1 MSRKFQV
8 KVIPSDWLKSG
19 GYRLDC
25 GPYLSGAIEARELLK
40 KQHTERLDNITKG
53 YNGGIY
59 NGPQFSR
66 NYVDAPEFGVPFLT
80 TSTMQQA
87 DTSNLPLL
95 SKNDAYSTKLRF
107 LEVAENMTLITCSGS
122 IGKIVYSR
130 KDMAGTWSNQDIM
143 KVVADTSK
151 ILPGYLNAFLA
162 GRFGIPLVIGGT
174 YGAIIQHIEPS
185 HLVDLPVPRLG
196 AVEEKAHGLVQ
207 RAADLMVESS
217 TIYKKAADMINQQFS
232 FPEKLAMSARVFAF
246 SVANSNS
253 LFSRLDATF
262 HNPTAQQAE
271 QLVLDTNGIT
281 LNDAGVRGFE
291 SNRLKQ
297 IFVDEEFGTPFIT
310 SGGIFLKSIEPER
323 FIRTQSLG
331 DDEESWRINQQD
343 ILLARSGQV
352 GGIIGRGV
360 WSDARFD
367 GIAASPHIIRL
378 RATDNDYPAGYVF
391 AFLCLTDIG
400 YQLLS
405 RTAAGSSIPYLPLD
419 AVLKIRIP
427 TSTTKEFRED
437 IHNMVVQAGMLRGQS
452 QKLEKDAVLL
462 VEQAIE
468 KGGQ

>member
-8 KVIPSDWLKSG
+8 KIIPSKWIEEG
-19 GYRLDC
+19 GHRLDC
-25 GPYLSGAIEARELLK
+25 GPYLSGAMEAKELLGAF
-40 KQHTERLDNITKG
+40 DNDLLKDVVIP
-53 YNGGIY
+53 GGIFHA
-59 NGPQFSR
+59 GRESR
-66 NYVDAPEFGVPFLT
+66 MWVETAEYGTPFLGSTDILATDLVNLPFISNKQLKSNPNLVLHEGWSLITRSGTIGRMAYCCSDLDGLACSEHAMRVVPDDEKIKSGYLYAFLSSRFGVP
-80 TSTMQQA
+80 
-87 DTSNLPLL
+87 
-95 SKNDAYSTKLRF
+95 
-107 LEVAENMTLITCSGS
+107 
-122 IGKIVYSR
+122 IVVS
-130 KDMAGTWSNQDIM
+130 
-143 KVVADTSK
+143 
-151 ILPGYLNAFLA
+151 
-162 GRFGIPLVIGGT
+162 GT
-174 YGAIIQHIEPS
+174 YGSIIQSIEPQ
-185 HLVDLPVPRLG
+185 HLADLPVPRLG
-196 AVEEKAHGLVQ
+196 TVEEKAHELVQ

-217 TIYKKAADMINQQFS
+217 TIYKKAADMINQQCG

-246 SVANSNS
+246 SVANSHS

-271 QLVLDTNGIT
+271 QLVLDTKGIT
-281 LNDAGVRGFE
+281 LNDAGVRGLE

-310 SGGIFLKSIEPER
+310 SGGIFLKNIEPER

-331 DDEESWRINQQD
+331 DDEESWRVNQQD

>member
-8 KVIPSDWLKSG
+8 KVIPSNWLKSD

-25 GPYLSGAIEARELLK
+25 GPYLSGAIEARELMIK
-40 KQHTERLDNITKG
+40 HRTERLDSLTEG
-53 YNGGIY
+53 YNGGIF
-59 NGPQFSR
+59 NGPRFARQ
-66 NYVDAPEFGVPFLT
+66 YVEEREYGVPFLG
-80 TSTMQQA
+80 STDILDADITHLPLISTRQVA
-87 DTSNLPLL
+87 DTPQLVIEE
-95 SKNDAYSTKLRF
+95 DW
-107 LEVAENMTLITCSGS
+107 TLITCSGT
-122 IGKIVYSR
+122 IGRAAYSR
-130 KDMAGTWSNQDIM
+130 TDMKGMAGSQHFM
-143 KVVADTSK
+143 RVAPDKDK
-151 ILPGYLNAFLA
+151 IKPGFLYSFLSS
-162 GRFGIPLVIGGT
+162 RFGIPLVISGT

-185 HLVDLPVPRLG
+185 HLADLPVPRLG
-196 AVEEKAHGLVQ
+196 AVEEKAHELVQ

-217 TIYKKAADMINQQFS
+217 TIYKKAADMINQQCG

-271 QLVLDTNGIT
+271 QLVLDAKGIT
-281 LNDAGVRGFE
+281 LNDAGVKGFE

>member
-8 KVIPSDWLKSG
+8 KVVPSKWIEENN
-19 GYRLDC
+19 RRFDC
-25 GPYLSGAIEARELLK
+25 GPYVGGAIEAREQIAQLHAPKNKL
-40 KQHTERLDNITKG
+40 HELT
-53 YNGGIY
+53 GGIEGII
-59 NGPQFSR
+59 NAGRIPR
-66 NYVDAPEFGVPFLT
+66 VWVDSSDYGKAFLQGT
-80 TSTMQQA
+80 DILQA
-87 DTSNLPLL
+87 DISNLNYIANNVVLQNKNLL
-95 SKNDAYSTKLRF
+95 IKDRWI
-107 LEVAENMTLITCSGS
+107 LITRSGS
-122 IGKIVYSR
+122 IGRMAYSR
-130 KDMAGTWSNQDIM
+130 ADMNGLACTEDVLRIIPDEQS
-143 KVVADTSK
+143 V
-151 ILPGYLNAFLA
+151 LPGYLFAYLNSHY
-162 GRFGIPLVIGGT
+162 GVSLVIAGT
-174 YGAIIQHIEPS
+174 YGSIITHLEPE
-185 HLVDLPVPRLG
+185 HLTDLPVPRLG
-196 AVEEKAHGLVQ
+196 TVEEKAHELVQ

-217 TIYKKAADMINQQFS
+217 TIYKKVADMINQQCG

-271 QLVLDTNGIT
+271 QLVLDTKGIT
-281 LNDAGVRGFE
+281 LNDAGVRGLE

-331 DDEESWRINQQD
+331 DDEESWRVNQQD